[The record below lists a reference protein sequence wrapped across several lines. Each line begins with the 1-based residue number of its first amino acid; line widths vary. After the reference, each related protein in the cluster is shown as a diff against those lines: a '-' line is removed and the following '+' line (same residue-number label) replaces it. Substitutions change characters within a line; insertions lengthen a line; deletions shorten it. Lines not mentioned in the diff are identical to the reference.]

1 MPSGVTAV
9 RAVARKS
16 VALETSAKFDL
27 EVPLAI
33 GPRALASR
41 EAVLVYRDRDRDTVA
56 ETAKMVHQCV
66 ASARL
71 VSVTRS
77 SPDISF
83 GSSVS
88 RREASTMDPVFTQW
102 QEQRSG
108 SRRCHTRTVQK
119 LDRGVDGRSCITLLT
134 DSSSSTSHRA
144 AGGTGRDHGAS
155 TGTRHVECL
164 ILCGSVTKAPS
175 ARQRSLPLKTVS
187 TVFDC
192 VSGPM
197 GGKSAP
203 QTLIGCHQRKA
214 LASR

>member
-1 MPSGVTAV
+1 MPSIASTDVSSSRRDPAWDTQTDERHELGASKTSKCANV
-9 RAVARKS
+9 RSHQNVLDEHSGGASTRAR
-16 VALETSAKFDL
+16 TT
-27 EVPLAI
+27 
-33 GPRALASR
+33 G
-41 EAVLVYRDRDRDTVA
+41 
-56 ETAKMVHQCV
+56 
-66 ASARL
+66 
-71 VSVTRS
+71 
-77 SPDISF
+77 

-88 RREASTMDPVFTQW
+88 RREASTMDPVYTQW

-192 VSGPM
+192 VSGSM

>member
-1 MPSGVTAV
+1 MNRWRWPSASTRLSLMRGAWTSSVPAPQVTF
-9 RAVARKS
+9 RACARP
-16 VALETSAKFDL
+16 LRTTSRRP
-27 EVPLAI
+27 VAI
-33 GPRALASR
+33 GFPRTRGDGPRIAKSDKDAS
-41 EAVLVYRDRDRDTVA
+41 EFPP
-56 ETAKMVHQCV
+56 H
-66 ASARL
+66 AR
-71 VSVTRS
+71 
-77 SPDISF
+77 
-83 GSSVS
+83 GW
-88 RREASTMDPVFTQW
+88 TQW

-192 VSGPM
+192 VSGSM